1 MLLWVCVCV
10 CVRIR
15 DGRDMER
22 ERRGGGKWVT
32 GRAHESINRDA
43 MRIVCVS
50 ATSDH
55 GFLPQGH
62 GIEFLGGAE
71 SAYAGDFLLGGFGLL
86 LLLR

>member
-1 MLLWVCVCV
+1 MGASGALYGD
-10 CVRIR
+10 RIE
-15 DGRDMER
+15 GIR
-22 ERRGGGKWVT
+22 ERGWGERLTGG
-32 GRAHESINRDA
+32 AHESIDRDS
-43 MRIVCVS
+43 MGTICVS

-55 GFLPQGH
+55 GFLPQGQ